1 MAWPSHRQPD
11 VLVVDDVA
19 SNIRVLS
26 DILEAE
32 GCRVR
37 SALSGDSALGAAR
50 LRTPDLVLLDVMM
63 PEMDGYEVCRR
74 LKMLPDLE
82 HVPVIFVSALEG
94 TDDKIAAFAAGG
106 VDYIT
111 KPFHIEE
118 VRARVRTHLH
128 LHTLQLEVEEYSRR
142 LESLVM
148 EQVKEIA
155 DSQMATIYAMARLA
169 ESRDDDTGAH
179 LERVR
184 SYCELLARE
193 AADRGI
199 GGSADPLFVRTL
211 GQTSLLHDIGK
222 VAISDSILLKPDK
235 LTAEEFEI
243 IKTHTTV
250 GAATLEAV
258 SELYPKNAF
267 IAMGIDVVRSHHER
281 WDGGGYPDGLLGTQI
296 PLSARIMAV
305 ADVYDALRSR
315 RPYKQPFSHA
325 DSMAIIAEG
334 RGTHFDPELVDIFVS
349 AGEEVERIE
358 TDISRIWVS

>member
-1 MAWPSHRQPD
+1 MSWPSQRQPD

-19 SNIRVLS
+19 TNLAMLT
-26 DILEAE
+26 DILESD
-32 GCRVR
+32 GLRVR
-37 SALSGDSALGAAR
+37 PCRSGAEALEALANA
-50 LRTPDLVLLDVMM
+50 PADLIILDIMM
-63 PEMDGYEVCRR
+63 PEMDGFELCGRIRQMSEYQSTPIVF
-74 LKMLPDLE
+74 
-82 HVPVIFVSALEG
+82 ISALND
-94 TDDKIAAFAAGG
+94 TDDKLRAFSEGG

-111 KPFHIEE
+111 KPFHEEE
-118 VRARVRTHLH
+118 VRARVRAHLR
-128 LHTLQLEVEEYSRR
+128 LYTLQLEVEEYSRR

-193 AADRGI
+193 AANRGI
-199 GGSADPLFVRTL
+199 RGAADPLFVRTL

-222 VAISDSILLKPDK
+222 VAISDAILLKPGK
-235 LTAEEFEI
+235 LTAEEFEV
-243 IKTHTTV
+243 IKTHTTL

-258 SELYPKNAF
+258 SDLYPRNAF
-267 IAMGIDVVRSHHER
+267 ISMGIDVVRSHHER
-281 WDGGGYPDGLLGTQI
+281 WDGTGYPDGLLGVQI

-305 ADVYDALRSR
+305 ADVYDALRSS

-325 DSMAIIAEG
+325 ESMSVIAEG
-334 RGTHFDPELVDIFVS
+334 RGSHFDPELVDIFVS
-349 AGEEVERIE
+349 AGAEVERIE
-358 TDISRIWVS
+358 ADVSRTWVS